1 MLEHVIAHPYFPA
14 GIVALLMSLILVGA
28 GYILKL
34 SERRDNIFY
43 ELENISSILENKGI
57 DVSAQRLNSLS
68 NLKRAVTQ
76 QFLEESRLFIVFY
89 CVLAILFFML
99 FFVS

>member
-1 MLEHVIAHPYFPA
+1 MLEHVIAHPYFLG
-14 GIVALLMSLILVGA
+14 GIVALLISLILVGSL
-28 GYILKL
+28 YIMNL

-43 ELENISSILENKGI
+43 ELENISAILEDKGI
-57 DVSAQRLNSLS
+57 DVSPQRFNSLS

-89 CVLAILFFML
+89 CVLAILVFISFIVL
-99 FFVS
+99 